1 VSGETRGATKGDTEN
16 GIDGWAILELMG
28 HRRLGGRVSEATIA
42 GGAFIRIDVPH
53 PNEAGIF
60 TASQF
65 YSPSA
70 VYAITPTTEEIACAI
85 ARGAPEPVSRW
96 DLRALTQQASDSGLG
111 YAIETI
117 VSELDVATED
127 D

>member
-1 VSGETRGATKGDTEN
+1 MAETEN
-16 GIDGWAILELMG
+16 RIDGWAILELMG
-28 HRRLGGRVSEATIA
+28 RRRLGGRVSEATIA

-96 DLRALTQQASDSGLG
+96 DLRALTQQAGDSGLG

-117 VSELDVATED
+117 VSELDDATED